1 MTISFSI
8 SVVKRSQTT
17 VGATHVKVEDHAG
30 EWGGDDLADGQHP
43 QPGVEAELLDL
54 ARKKVAS
61 HFRLSNELSK
71 LTWEDKS

>member
-30 EWGGDDLADGQHP
+30 EGGGDDLADGQHP

-54 ARKKVAS
+54 ARKKSCFTFSSFKRTVEADLG
-61 HFRLSNELSK
+61 R
-71 LTWEDKS
+71 